1 MPENSHEHHSNVS
14 ADLIWEIARSNN
26 AFLVK
31 RRSGGG
37 VQFSRD
43 SFNLVNTHS
52 RKVKYRVSDIVTTP
66 GADIFQHAG
75 FVNDKAVGILPGAK
89 GGLTLTTK
97 KTKHLNR
104 PIANVNE
111 VKFGADK
118 SGPKVYKNI
127 VNVTAKQGYRPDL
140 RRDAVARAS
149 AIRMSSR
156 TIKETPEKK
165 VRGRKAKQAAAT
177 E

>member
-1 MPENSHEHHSNVS
+1 MPEHHHEHHPNVS
-14 ADLIWEIARSNN
+14 ADLIWEIARTNN

-43 SFNLVNTHS
+43 PFNLVNKNS
-52 RKVKYRVSDIVTTP
+52 RK
-66 GADIFQHAG
+66 HAG
-75 FVNDKAVGILPGAK
+75 FVNDKAVGILPGEK

-97 KTKHLNR
+97 KTKHSNR
-104 PIANVNE
+104 PIANINE
-111 VKFGADK
+111 VKFGGDK

-127 VNVTAKQGYRPDL
+127 VNVTAKQGYRADL
-140 RRDAVARAS
+140 RQDSVARAS
-149 AIRMSSR
+149 AIKKSSR
-156 TIKETPEKK
+156 PVKDGSEKK
-165 VRGRKAKQAAAT
+165 LRGAKARKAAVK

>member
-1 MPENSHEHHSNVS
+1 MPEHHHEHHPNVS
-14 ADLIWEIARSNN
+14 ADLIWEIARTNN

-43 SFNLVNTHS
+43 PFNLVNKHS
-52 RKVKYRVSDIVTTP
+52 RK
-66 GADIFQHAG
+66 HAG
-75 FVNDKAVGILPGAK
+75 FVNDKAVGILPGTK
-89 GGLTLTTK
+89 GGLTLSTK
-97 KTKHLNR
+97 KTKHSNR
-104 PIANVNE
+104 PIANINE

-127 VNVTAKQGYRPDL
+127 VNVIAKQGYRPDL

-149 AIRMSSR
+149 AIKMSSR
-156 TIKETPEKK
+156 PVKETPEQKA
-165 VRGRKAKQAAAT
+165 RGAKAKKAAAKA
-177 E
+177 